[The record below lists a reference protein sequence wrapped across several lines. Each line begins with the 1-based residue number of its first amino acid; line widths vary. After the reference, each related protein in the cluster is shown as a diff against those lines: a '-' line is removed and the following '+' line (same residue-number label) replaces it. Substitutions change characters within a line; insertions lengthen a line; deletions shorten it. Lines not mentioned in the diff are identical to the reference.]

1 MNIIFIKLISTL
13 FISNYLVFAFLN
25 LNMLAI
31 GYTFL
36 EYLKY
41 IILCLILLLCIIPNK
56 IFAITSSGGYT
67 IDNYNINMV
76 VNEDNTFDIT
86 EEITTYFDSA
96 RHRNIQKDTNN
107 K

>member
-1 MNIIFIKLISTL
+1 MEKGFNKC
-13 FISNYLVFAFLN
+13 
-25 LNMLAI
+25 
-31 GYTFL
+31 TF
-36 EYLKY
+36 YFKV
-41 IILCLILLLCIIPNK
+41 IILFLLLFTVFSK
-56 IFAITSSGGYT
+56 INAVSYDDGYV
-67 IDNYNINMV
+67 ISKYYVEVV